1 MYYCIALNKKLNQV
15 FTDNWYWY
23 RYCESQ
29 LLLTSEDYFNIYRVH
44 FLYAICF
51 ISCKFWS
58 AYFLV
63 VVMKPPL
70 PYCVDM
76 ILNIE
81 PYRLVHDSSRSTRVE
96 IAHTHVSVSEVM
108 WRLQTHPGLVVK
120 HGEEVH
126 GVIIILLSQRAT
138 TITHTDHFNVRERRN
153 QTQNMYHT
161 THLSVVMVSVSVF
174 LQYRSSLSLI
184 IFFLAWSSRFKLE
197 SFTCKEQRHM
207 WTSF

>member
-1 MYYCIALNKKLNQV
+1 MQILICIFLGSCHEMYL
-15 FTDNWYWY
+15 
-23 RYCESQ
+23 S
-29 LLLTSEDYFNIYRVH
+29 
-44 FLYAICF
+44 
-51 ISCKFWS
+51 
-58 AYFLV
+58 
-63 VVMKPPL
+63 
-70 PYCVDM
+70 YCVDM
-76 ILNIE
+76 IVNIE
-81 PYRLVHDSSRSTRVE
+81 PYRLVHVRSWSTRVE
-96 IAHTHVSVSEVM
+96 IAHTHVSVSG
-108 WRLQTHPGLVVK
+108 LQTHPGLVVK

-138 TITHTDHFNVRERRN
+138 TITHTDHFNVRELRN

-184 IFFLAWSSRFKLE
+184 IFFLAWSSRFRLE